1 MISESINQIYLV
13 YVERKQNLDK
23 NQKKKEGNISAICVI
38 CGEIT
43 IKRSRKK
50 FTFIML
56 SDSNF
61 LSEAKKLNK
70 NFRVVSV
77 FHVLKKLYRT
87 HVKIVD
93 NF

>member
-1 MISESINQIYLV
+1 M
-13 YVERKQNLDK
+13 
-23 NQKKKEGNISAICVI
+23 
-38 CGEIT
+38 

-70 NFRVVSV
+70 NFRVFFAKAQDRWFRVQ
-77 FHVLKKLYRT
+77 
-87 HVKIVD
+87 
-93 NF
+93 